1 MMEQM
6 STMMTE
12 MSSKLSVILDILT
25 NLQRDRIIR
34 VKDQA
39 KPMEAEKEVSG
50 DDEVDVMDVYH

>member
-50 DDEVDVMDVYH
+50 DD